1 MQFNMKGGGGGSQE
15 LGSKGL
21 TYWHVH
27 MYVEATC
34 HFYAVLCIYTD
45 DEDDREDDDD
55 WDDDDDEWGSP

>member
-1 MQFNMKGGGGGSQE
+1 M
-15 LGSKGL
+15 
-21 TYWHVH
+21 Y